1 MSGAVVAT
9 VPGTGF
15 CSHSD
20 AAFQPGCPHGMTMA
34 VVTAAHLPLVL
45 PICSSGCP
53 AFTFTST
60 YNHSKNSFPDQV
72 SQNQLLLLA
81 VKNPNS
87 FSKWEKENTEKL
99 LKLIKVTGKRG
110 EAGG

>member
-1 MSGAVVAT
+1 MSGTVVAT

-45 PICSSGCP
+45 PTCSSGSP
-53 AFTFTST
+53 ATFTST
-60 YNHSKNSFPDQV
+60 YNHSKSSFPAQV

-81 VKNPNS
+81 VKNPDS
-87 FSKWEKENTEKL
+87 FSKWEKENTKKL
-99 LKLIKVTGKRG
+99 LKLKKVMGKGG